1 MTFFHFHHRFSLS
14 CSAYRNK
21 KRVRVCVANSDTSPE
36 SKSRASRD
44 PDIEGGEGGSLKN
57 NDRTI
62 NSGFDWIN
70 GDKTQSWKFIAGR
83 SESQSFVVS
92 ATEKVID
99 GSSSTK
105 QLEALD
111 ADSEHSKINLDE
123 EQLDEINEK
132 DFVASPILVEDIATM
147 EEVVLKDDSLSSSND
162 VSSNK
167 SRISHISK
175 SREISASP
183 KAPET
188 SSRHASY
195 ATKPVKVDDDS
206 HRDRATV
213 SSPKLTETCRIRSGS
228 KTSKSKVVDQISIFD
243 IVVGDVIT
251 LKIGDQVPA
260 DGVLISGHSLSVD
273 ESSMIGESKIVHKDH
288 KSPILMSGCKVADG
302 AINIFTIAVTIV
314 VVAVLGLPLAVTL
327 TLAYSMRKMMSDI
340 ALGLMKANSSR
351 VRSGKESSSR
361 KR

>member
-1 MTFFHFHHRFSLS
+1 MTEPLTR
-14 CSAYRNK
+14 
-21 KRVRVCVANSDTSPE
+21 
-36 SKSRASRD
+36 
-44 PDIEGGEGGSLKN
+44 
-57 NDRTI
+57 
-62 NSGFDWIN
+62 
-70 GDKTQSWKFIAGR
+70 KFIAGR

-147 EEVVLKDDSLSSSND
+147 EEVHMPVLKDDSLSSSND

-228 KTSKSKVVDQISIFD
+228 KTSKSKVV
-243 IVVGDVIT
+243 
-251 LKIGDQVPA
+251 DQVPA

>member
-1 MTFFHFHHRFSLS
+1 M
-14 CSAYRNK
+14 
-21 KRVRVCVANSDTSPE
+21 
-36 SKSRASRD
+36 
-44 PDIEGGEGGSLKN
+44 
-57 NDRTI
+57 
-62 NSGFDWIN
+62 
-70 GDKTQSWKFIAGR
+70 
-83 SESQSFVVS
+83 
-92 ATEKVID
+92 
-99 GSSSTK
+99 
-105 QLEALD
+105 
-111 ADSEHSKINLDE
+111 
-123 EQLDEINEK
+123 
-132 DFVASPILVEDIATM
+132 
-147 EEVVLKDDSLSSSND
+147 VVLKDDSLSSSND

-288 KSPILMSGCKVADG
+288 KSPILMSGCKVSGCKVSDG

-340 ALGLMKANSSR
+340 ALR
-351 VRSGKESSSR
+351 
-361 KR
+361 

>member
-1 MTFFHFHHRFSLS
+1 M
-14 CSAYRNK
+14 
-21 KRVRVCVANSDTSPE
+21 
-36 SKSRASRD
+36 
-44 PDIEGGEGGSLKN
+44 G
-57 NDRTI
+57 
-62 NSGFDWIN
+62 
-70 GDKTQSWKFIAGR
+70 KFIAGR

-147 EEVVLKDDSLSSSND
+147 EEVVNVLKDDSLSSSND

-228 KTSKSKVVDQISIFD
+228 KTSKSKVVDQ
-243 IVVGDVIT
+243 
-251 LKIGDQVPA
+251 VPA

-288 KSPILMSGCKVADG
+288 KSPILMSGCKVSGCKVSDG